1 MSVYDPVTF
10 KTGRDNLE
18 LRLIKHYALKACRS
32 DAVYACILNAD
43 TR

>member
-10 KTGRDNLE
+10 KTRRVNLR

-32 DAVYACILNAD
+32 DSVYACILNAG
-43 TR
+43 TS